1 MSFFLTSTV
10 SMLVVL
16 GIMVLVHEFGHF
28 AVAKLCGVRVEVFSV
43 GFGKRLFGFRRGDTD
58 YRLSLL
64 PLGGYVRM
72 SGESGPQTGSGMAY
86 GLDPDAK
93 GKMPPEF
100 GPNSRA
106 TGDPGEFCNHPRW
119 QRILIGLAGPVSN
132 FLLALLLMTGFYMM
146 HNEVEAFRSQPAN
159 IDFVSDHT
167 AAAAAGLK
175 PGDLI
180 TRFDGV
186 GNPTWEQV
194 SIRAAMNVGQTIRVD
209 VKRDGQ
215 TISTQ
220 LTVPNPPGSADFDF
234 DTIGFVPRMQE
245 NPIRVRQIED
255 GMPAAKAGLKP
266 GDEILSVDGLTL
278 HSVDAMLAFLQ
289 QDNGKPIQLT
299 VLRDGRTFQIN
310 LQPVMA
316 DAGNGHPPVK
326 LYRIGFAPILPPL
339 KIQQLPLPAALK
351 QSVHF
356 NLRYSGLIIE
366 VLHRM
371 VTRRFAMQDLSGP
384 IGIARETGLAV
395 EQPGWQPLIGLMSI
409 ISLNLG
415 IFNLLPIP
423 ILDGGVIVL
432 LLIEGVMRRD
442 LNQEFKERIYQAA
455 FVVLLIFAAFV
466 MFNDISKLQVF
477 SKLKP

>member
-28 AVAKLCGVRVEVFSV
+28 AVAKLCGVRVEVFSI

-64 PLGGYVRM
+64 PLGGYVKM
-72 SGESGPQTGSGMAY
+72 SGESPGEES
-86 GLDPDAK
+86 
-93 GKMPPEF
+93 
-100 GPNSRA
+100 
-106 TGDPGEFCNHPRW
+106 TGDPAEFNAHPRW

-146 HNEVEAFRSQPAN
+146 HNEVEAFRSQAAN

-175 PGDLI
+175 AGDVI
-180 TRFDGV
+180 TRLDGV
-186 GNPTWEQV
+186 TNPTWEQV
-194 SIRAAMNVGQTIRVD
+194 SIRSAMNVGQTIPVD

-215 TISTQ
+215 IVTTQMTIPQ
-220 LTVPNPPGSADFDF
+220 PRGGFDF
-234 DTIGFVPRMQE
+234 DAVGFVPRMQDD
-245 NPIRVRQIED
+245 PIRVRQIEA
-255 GMPAAKAGLKP
+255 GMPAAKAGLKA
-266 GDEILSVDGLTL
+266 GDQILSVDGMSL

-289 QDNGKPIQLT
+289 QGNGRPIQLT
-299 VLRDGRTFQIN
+299 AQRDGKTFQVE
-310 LQPVMA
+310 LQPIMA
-316 DAGNGHPPVK
+316 DAGNGHK
-326 LYRIGFAPILPPL
+326 LYRIGFAPNLPPF

-356 NLRYSGLIIE
+356 NLRYSGLILE

-371 VTRRFAMQDLSGP
+371 VTRRFAVQDLSGP

-395 EQPGWQPLIGLMSI
+395 EQPGWQPIIGLMSI

-423 ILDGGVIVL
+423 ILDGGVIAL

>member
-64 PLGGYVRM
+64 PLGGYVKM
-72 SGESGPQTGSGMAY
+72 SGEAPGEPS
-86 GLDPDAK
+86 
-93 GKMPPEF
+93 
-100 GPNSRA
+100 
-106 TGDPGEFCNHPRW
+106 TGDPAEFNAHPRW
-119 QRILIGLAGPVSN
+119 QRILIGLAGPVCN

-167 AAAAAGLK
+167 AAANAGLK
-175 PGDLI
+175 PGDVI
-180 TRFDGV
+180 TRFDNV
-186 GNPTWEQV
+186 NNPTWEQV
-194 SIRAAMNVGQTIRVD
+194 SIRSAMNVGQTIPVD

-215 TISTQ
+215 TVTTQ
-220 LTVPNPPGSADFDF
+220 LAVPNPRGSDDFDF

-245 NPIRVRQIED
+245 DPIRVRQIEP
-255 GMPAAKAGLKP
+255 GMPAAKAGLKA
-266 GDEILSVDGLTL
+266 GDQILAVDGLAL
-278 HSVDAMLAFLQ
+278 HSVDAMLSFLQ
-289 QDNGKPIQLT
+289 QGNGRPIQLT
-299 VLRDGRTFQIN
+299 ALRDGKTFQIP

-316 DAGNGHPPVK
+316 DEPNGHK
-326 LYRIGFAPILPPL
+326 LYRIGFAPNLPPF
-339 KIQQLPLPAALK
+339 KIQQLPLPEALK

-356 NLRYSGLIIE
+356 NLRYSGLILE

-371 VTRRFAMQDLSGP
+371 VTRRFAVQDLSGP
-384 IGIARETGLAV
+384 IGIAKQTGLAV
-395 EQPGWQPLIGLMSI
+395 EQPGWQPIIGLMSI

-423 ILDGGVIVL
+423 ILDGGMIAL

-442 LNQEFKERIYQAA
+442 LNQEFRERLYQAA

-477 SKLKP
+477 TKLKP

>member
-64 PLGGYVRM
+64 PLGGYVKM
-72 SGESGPQTGSGMAY
+72 SGESPGEVS
-86 GLDPDAK
+86 
-93 GKMPPEF
+93 
-100 GPNSRA
+100 
-106 TGDPGEFCNHPRW
+106 TGDPAEFNAHPRW

-132 FLLALLLMTGFYMM
+132 FLLALALMTGFYMM
-146 HNEVEAFRSQPAN
+146 HNEVEAFRSQAAS

-175 PGDLI
+175 AGDLM
-180 TRFDGV
+180 TRFDNV
-186 GNPTWEQV
+186 ENPTWEQV
-194 SIRAAMNVGQTIRVD
+194 SIRAAMNVGQIIPVD

-215 TISTQ
+215 TVSTEMMI
-220 LTVPNPPGSADFDF
+220 PSPRGSDEFDF

-245 NPIRVRQIED
+245 DPVRIRQIEP
-255 GMPAAKAGLKP
+255 GMPAAKAGMKP
-266 GDEILSVDGLTL
+266 GDQILSVDGLTL
-278 HSVDAMLAFLQ
+278 HSSDAMLAFLQ
-289 QDNGKPIQLT
+289 QDNGRPIQLT
-299 VLRDGRTFQIN
+299 VLRDGKTFQIS

-316 DAGNGHPPVK
+316 DTDRHR
-326 LYRIGFAPILPPL
+326 LYRIGFAPNLPPF

-356 NLRYSGLIIE
+356 NLRYSGLILE

-371 VTRRFAMQDLSGP
+371 VTRRFAVQDLSGP

-395 EQPGWQPLIGLMSI
+395 EQPGWQPIIGLMSI

-432 LLIEGVMRRD
+432 LLIEEVMRRD

>member
-10 SMLVVL
+10 SMLIVL

-64 PLGGYVRM
+64 PLGGYVKM
-72 SGESGPQTGSGMAY
+72 SGESPGEVP
-86 GLDPDAK
+86 
-93 GKMPPEF
+93 
-100 GPNSRA
+100 
-106 TGDPGEFCNHPRW
+106 TGDPGEFNAHPRW

-146 HNEVEAFRSQPAN
+146 HNEVEAFRSQPAD

-167 AAAAAGLK
+167 AAANAGLQS
-175 PGDLI
+175 GDVI
-180 TRFDGV
+180 TRFDNV
-186 GNPTWEQV
+186 NNPTWEQV
-194 SIRAAMNVGQTIRVD
+194 SIRSALNLGQTITVEVMRA
-209 VKRDGQ
+209 GQ
-215 TISTQ
+215 TIDTQ
-220 LTVPNPPGSADFDF
+220 LVIPNPHGGEDFDF
-234 DTIGFVPRMQE
+234 DTIGFVPRMQDE
-245 NPIRVRQIED
+245 PIRVRQIEA
-255 GMPAAKAGLKP
+255 GMPAGKAGLKE
-266 GDEILSVDGLTL
+266 GDQILSVDGLKL

-289 QDNGKPIQLT
+289 QDSGHPINLT
-299 VLRDGRTFQIN
+299 VLRGGQTFQ
-310 LQPVMA
+310 LALLPVMA
-316 DAGNGHPPVK
+316 DAGNGHK
-326 LYRIGFAPILPPL
+326 LYRIGFAPNLPPF
-339 KIQQLPLPAALK
+339 KIQQLPLPAALR

-356 NLRYSGLIIE
+356 NLRNSGLILE
-366 VLHRM
+366 VLQRM
-371 VTRRFAMQDLSGP
+371 VTRRFAVQNLSGP

-395 EQPGWQPLIGLMSI
+395 EQPGWQPIIGLMSI

-432 LLIEGVMRRD
+432 LLIEGVLRRD

-466 MFNDISKLQVF
+466 MFNDISKLSVF
-477 SKLKP
+477 TKLKP

>member
-1 MSFFLTSTV
+1 
-10 SMLVVL
+10 
-16 GIMVLVHEFGHF
+16 
-28 AVAKLCGVRVEVFSV
+28 VRVEVFSV
-43 GFGKRLFGFRRGDTD
+43 GFGKRLFGFRHGDTD

-72 SGESGPQTGSGMAY
+72 AGE
-86 GLDPDAK
+86 
-93 GKMPPEF
+93 MPGEA
-100 GPNSRA
+100 S
-106 TGDPGEFCNHPRW
+106 TGDPGEFSAHPRW

-146 HNEVEAFRSQPAN
+146 HNEVEAFRSQLAH

-167 AAAAAGLK
+167 AAATAGLQA
-175 PGDLI
+175 GDLI
-180 TRFDGV
+180 TRFDNV
-186 GNPTWEQV
+186 NNPTWEQL
-194 SIRAAMNVGQTIRVD
+194 SLRAALNAGQTVPVD
-209 VKRDGQ
+209 LQRDGQ
-215 TISTQ
+215 TITTQ
-220 LTVPNPPGSADFDF
+220 LAVPNPHGTEEFDF
-234 DTIGFVPRMQE
+234 DTIGFVPRMQQD
-245 NPIRVRQIED
+245 PIRVRQIEA
-255 GMPAAKAGLKP
+255 GMPAAKAGLKA
-266 GDEILSVDGLTL
+266 GDQILSVNGLEL

-289 QDNGKPIQLT
+289 QDGGRPIQLT
-299 VLRDGRTFQIN
+299 ALRDGKTFQIE

-316 DAGNGHPPVK
+316 DEPNGHK
-326 LYRIGFAPILPPL
+326 LYRIGFAPNLPPF
-339 KIQQLPLPAALK
+339 KIQQLPLPAALD

-356 NLRYSGLIIE
+356 NLRYSGLILE

-371 VTRRFAMQDLSGP
+371 VTRRFAVQDLSGP

-395 EQPGWQPLIGLMSI
+395 EQPGWQPIIGLMSI

-432 LLIEGVMRRD
+432 LLIEEVMRRD
-442 LNQEFKERIYQAA
+442 LNQEFRERLYQAA

>member
-64 PLGGYVRM
+64 PLGGYVKM
-72 SGESGPQTGSGMAY
+72 SGETPGEGS
-86 GLDPDAK
+86 
-93 GKMPPEF
+93 
-100 GPNSRA
+100 
-106 TGDPGEFCNHPRW
+106 TGDPAEFSAHPRW

-175 PGDLI
+175 PGDVI

-186 GNPTWEQV
+186 TNPTWEQV
-194 SIRAAMNVGQTIRVD
+194 SIRAAMNVGQQVAVD
-209 VKRDGQ
+209 VNRDGEVV
-215 TISTQ
+215 SSQ
-220 LTVPNPPGSADFDF
+220 LAVAKPHGSDDFDF
-234 DTIGFVPRMQE
+234 ETIGFVPRMQRG
-245 NPIRVRQIED
+245 PLQIRQIEPSL
-255 GMPAAKAGLKP
+255 PAAKAGLKA
-266 GDEILSVDGLTL
+266 GDQILSVNGLAL
-278 HSVDAMLAFLQ
+278 HSVDALLAFLQ
-289 QDNGKPIQLT
+289 QDSGRPIHIIVSRNGQTLPMDI
-299 VLRDGRTFQIN
+299 
-310 LQPVMA
+310 QPVMA
-316 DAGNGHPPVK
+316 DAGDGHR
-326 LYRIGFAPILPPL
+326 LYRIGFTLSPPPFT
-339 KIQQLPLPAALK
+339 IQQLPPAQALR

-356 NLRYSGLIIE
+356 NLRYSGLILE
-366 VLHRM
+366 VLQRM
-371 VTRRFAMQDLSGP
+371 VTRRFAVQDLSGP

-395 EQPGWQPLIGLMSI
+395 EQPGWQPIIGLMSI

>member
-43 GFGKRLFGFRRGDTD
+43 GFGKRLFGFRHGDTD

-72 SGESGPQTGSGMAY
+72 SGE
-86 GLDPDAK
+86 
-93 GKMPPEF
+93 MPGEA
-100 GPNSRA
+100 S
-106 TGDPGEFCNHPRW
+106 TGDPGEFSAHPRW
-119 QRILIGLAGPVSN
+119 QRVLIGLAGPVSN

-146 HNEVEAFRSQPAN
+146 HNEVEAFRSQPAH

-167 AAAAAGLK
+167 AASNAGLK
-175 PGDLI
+175 AGDLI
-180 TRFDGV
+180 TRFDNV
-186 GNPTWEQV
+186 NNPTWEQL
-194 SIRAAMNVGQTIRVD
+194 SLRAALNAGQTIPVD
-209 VKRDGQ
+209 VQRDGQ
-215 TISTQ
+215 TITTQ
-220 LTVPNPPGSADFDF
+220 LSIPNPHGSDEFDF
-234 DTIGFVPRMQE
+234 DTIGFVPRMQQD
-245 NPIRVRQIED
+245 PIRVRQIEP
-255 GMPAAKAGLKP
+255 GMPAAKAGLKA
-266 GDEILSVDGLTL
+266 GDQILSVNGLEL

-289 QDNGKPIQLT
+289 QDSGRPIQLAA
-299 VLRDGRTFQIN
+299 LRDGKTFQIE
-310 LQPVMA
+310 LQPIMA
-316 DAGNGHPPVK
+316 DEPNGHK
-326 LYRIGFAPILPPL
+326 LYRIGFAPNLPPF
-339 KIQQLPLPAALK
+339 KIQQLPLPAAVN

-356 NLRYSGLIIE
+356 NLRYSGLILE

-371 VTRRFAMQDLSGP
+371 VTRRFAVQDLSGP

-395 EQPGWQPLIGLMSI
+395 EQPGWQPIIGLMSI

-442 LNQEFKERIYQAA
+442 INQEFRERLYQAA

>member
-1 MSFFLTSTV
+1 
-10 SMLVVL
+10 MLVVL

-43 GFGKRLFGFRRGDTD
+43 GFGKRLFGFRHGDTD

-72 SGESGPQTGSGMAY
+72 SGE
-86 GLDPDAK
+86 
-93 GKMPPEF
+93 MPGE
-100 GPNSRA
+100 A
-106 TGDPGEFCNHPRW
+106 LTGDPGEFSAHPRW

-146 HNEVEAFRSQPAN
+146 HNEVEAFRSQPAR

-167 AAAAAGLK
+167 AAATAGLK
-175 PGDLI
+175 AGDLI
-180 TRFDGV
+180 TRFDNV
-186 GNPTWEQV
+186 TNPTWEQL
-194 SIRAAMNVGQTIRVD
+194 SLRAALNAGQTVPVDLQRGGQTI
-209 VKRDGQ
+209 
-215 TISTQ
+215 TTQ
-220 LTVPNPPGSADFDF
+220 LAVPNPHGTEEFDF
-234 DTIGFVPRMQE
+234 DTIGFVPRMQQD
-245 NPIRVRQIED
+245 PIRVRQIEA
-255 GMPAAKAGLKP
+255 GMPAAKAGLKA
-266 GDEILSVDGLTL
+266 GDQILSVNGLEL

-289 QDNGKPIQLT
+289 QDGGRPIQLNA
-299 VLRDGRTFQIN
+299 LRDGKSFQIE

-316 DAGNGHPPVK
+316 DEPNGHK
-326 LYRIGFAPILPPL
+326 LYRIGFAPNLPPF
-339 KIQQLPLPAALK
+339 KIQQLPLPAALD

-356 NLRYSGLIIE
+356 NLRYSGLILE

-371 VTRRFAMQDLSGP
+371 VTRRFAVQDLSGP

-395 EQPGWQPLIGLMSI
+395 EQPGWQPIIGLMSI

-432 LLIEGVMRRD
+432 LLIEEVMRRD
-442 LNQEFKERIYQAA
+442 LNQEFRERLYQAA

>member
-64 PLGGYVRM
+64 PLGGYVKM
-72 SGESGPQTGSGMAY
+72 SGEAPGEPS
-86 GLDPDAK
+86 
-93 GKMPPEF
+93 
-100 GPNSRA
+100 
-106 TGDPGEFCNHPRW
+106 TGDPAEFNAHPRW
-119 QRILIGLAGPVSN
+119 QRILIGLAGPVCN

-146 HNEVEAFRSQPAN
+146 HNEVEAFRSQAAN

-175 PGDLI
+175 SGDVI
-180 TRFDGV
+180 TRFDNV
-186 GNPTWEQV
+186 NSPTWEQV
-194 SIRAAMNVGQTIRVD
+194 SIRSAMNVGQTIPVD
-209 VKRDGQ
+209 VRRDGQ
-215 TISTQ
+215 IVTTQ
-220 LTVPNPPGSADFDF
+220 LTVPNPRGSDDFDF

-245 NPIRVRQIED
+245 EPIRVRQIEA
-255 GMPAAKAGLKP
+255 GMPAAKAGLQS
-266 GDEILSVDGLTL
+266 GDQILAVDGLAL

-289 QDNGKPIQLT
+289 QDNGRPIQLT
-299 VLRDGRTFQIN
+299 ALRDGKTFQIP
-310 LQPVMA
+310 LQPIMA
-316 DAGNGHPPVK
+316 DAGNGHK
-326 LYRIGFAPILPPL
+326 LYRIGFAPNLPPF
-339 KIQQLPLPAALK
+339 KIQQLPLPEALK

-356 NLRYSGLIIE
+356 NLRYSGLILE

-371 VTRRFAMQDLSGP
+371 VTRRFAVQDLSGP
-384 IGIARETGLAV
+384 IGIAKQTGLAV
-395 EQPGWQPLIGLMSI
+395 EQPGWQPIIGLMSI

-423 ILDGGVIVL
+423 ILDGGMIAL

-442 LNQEFKERIYQAA
+442 LNQEFRERLYQAA

-477 SKLKP
+477 TKLKP

>member
-43 GFGKRLFGFRRGDTD
+43 GFGKRLFGFRHGDTD

-72 SGESGPQTGSGMAY
+72 SGETPGEES
-86 GLDPDAK
+86 
-93 GKMPPEF
+93 
-100 GPNSRA
+100 
-106 TGDPGEFCNHPRW
+106 TGDPAEFSAHPRW
-119 QRILIGLAGPVSN
+119 QRILIGLAGPVAN

-146 HNEVEAFRSQPAN
+146 HNEVEAFRGQAAN

-175 PGDLI
+175 AGDVM
-180 TRFDGV
+180 TRFDNV
-186 GNPTWEQV
+186 VNPTWEQV
-194 SIRAAMNVGQTIRVD
+194 SIRAALNVGQTIPVD
-209 VKRDGQ
+209 VRRDGQ

-220 LTVPNPPGSADFDF
+220 LTIPTPRGSDDFDF
-234 DTIGFVPRMQE
+234 DTVGFVPRMQDG
-245 NPIRVRQIED
+245 PVGIRQVEP
-255 GMPAAKAGLKP
+255 GMPAAKAGLKV
-266 GDEILSVDGLTL
+266 GDQILSFDGVAL
-278 HSVDAMLAFLQ
+278 HSIDAMLAFQQ
-289 QDNGKPIQLT
+289 QDSGRPIQL
-299 VLRDGRTFQIN
+299 VALRNGQSFQIE

-316 DAGNGHPPVK
+316 DEPNGHK
-326 LYRIGFAPILPPL
+326 LYRIGITPNQAPF
-339 KIQQLPLPAALK
+339 KIQQLPFPQAFH
-351 QSVHF
+351 QSVRF

-366 VLHRM
+366 VLQRM
-371 VTRRFAMQDLSGP
+371 VTRRFAVQDLSGP
-384 IGIARETGLAV
+384 IGIARQTGQAM
-395 EQPGWQPLIGLMSI
+395 EEPGWQPIIGLMSI

-477 SKLKP
+477 TKLKP

>member
-28 AVAKLCGVRVEVFSV
+28 AVAKLCGVRVEVFSI

-64 PLGGYVRM
+64 PLGGYVKM
-72 SGESGPQTGSGMAY
+72 SGESPGEAS
-86 GLDPDAK
+86 
-93 GKMPPEF
+93 
-100 GPNSRA
+100 
-106 TGDPGEFCNHPRW
+106 TGDPAEFSAHPRW

-132 FLLALLLMTGFYMM
+132 FLLALALMTGFYMM

-159 IDFVSDHT
+159 IDFVSAHT
-167 AAAAAGLK
+167 AAANAGLK
-175 PGDLI
+175 AGDLI

-186 GNPTWEQV
+186 YNPTWEQV
-194 SIRAAMNVGQTIRVD
+194 SIRSAMNVGQMIPVD
-209 VKRDGQ
+209 VKRDGE
-215 TISTQ
+215 TVNTQ
-220 LTVPNPPGSADFDF
+220 LIVPNPHGSDDFDF
-234 DTIGFVPRMQE
+234 DTVGFVPRMQE
-245 NPIRVRQIED
+245 DPIRVRQIET
-255 GMPAAKAGLKP
+255 GMPAAKAGLQA
-266 GDEILSVDGLTL
+266 GDQILSVDGLKL

-289 QDNGKPIQLT
+289 EDNGKPIHLT
-299 VLRDGRTFQIN
+299 ALRDGKTFDVT

-316 DAGNGHPPVK
+316 DAGSGHK
-326 LYRIGFAPILPPL
+326 LYRIGFAPNLPPF

-356 NLRYSGLIIE
+356 NLRYSGLILE
-366 VLHRM
+366 VLQRM
-371 VTRRFAMQDLSGP
+371 VTRRFAVQDLSGP

-395 EQPGWQPLIGLMSI
+395 EQPGWQPIIGLMSI

-432 LLIEGVMRRD
+432 LLIEGIMRRD

>member
-43 GFGKRLFGFRRGDTD
+43 GFGKRLFGFRHGDTD

-72 SGESGPQTGSGMAY
+72 SGESPGEES
-86 GLDPDAK
+86 
-93 GKMPPEF
+93 
-100 GPNSRA
+100 
-106 TGDPGEFCNHPRW
+106 TGDPGEFNAHPRW

-146 HNEVEAFRSQPAN
+146 HNEVEAFRGQAAN

-175 PGDLI
+175 AGDVM
-180 TRFDGV
+180 TRFDNV
-186 GNPTWEQV
+186 VNPTWEQV
-194 SIRAAMNVGQTIRVD
+194 SIRAALNVGQTIPVEVR
-209 VKRDGQ
+209 RNGQ

-220 LTVPNPPGSADFDF
+220 LTIPNPRGSDDFDF
-234 DTIGFVPRMQE
+234 DTVGFVPRMQDG
-245 NPIRVRQIED
+245 PVGIRQIEP
-255 GMPAAKAGLKP
+255 GMPAAKAGLKV
-266 GDEILSVDGLTL
+266 GDQILSFDGLAL
-278 HSVDAMLAFLQ
+278 HSIDAMLAFQQ
-289 QDNGKPIQLT
+289 QDSGRPIQL
-299 VLRDGRTFQIN
+299 VALRNGQSFQIE
-310 LQPVMA
+310 LQPIMA
-316 DAGNGHPPVK
+316 DEPNGHK
-326 LYRIGFAPILPPL
+326 LYRIGITPNQAPF
-339 KIQQLPLPAALK
+339 KIQQLPLPQALH
-351 QSVHF
+351 QSVRF
-356 NLRYSGLIIE
+356 NLRYSGLILE
-366 VLHRM
+366 VLQRM
-371 VTRRFAMQDLSGP
+371 VTRRFAVQDLSGP
-384 IGIARETGLAV
+384 IGIARQTGQAM
-395 EQPGWQPLIGLMSI
+395 EEPGWQPIIGLMSI

-477 SKLKP
+477 TKLKP

>member
-10 SMLVVL
+10 SMLIVL

-28 AVAKLCGVRVEVFSV
+28 AVAKLCGVRVEVFSI

-72 SGESGPQTGSGMAY
+72 SGEAPGEAS
-86 GLDPDAK
+86 
-93 GKMPPEF
+93 
-100 GPNSRA
+100 
-106 TGDPGEFCNHPRW
+106 TGDPAEFNAHPRW

-132 FLLALLLMTGFYMM
+132 FLLALGLMTGFYMM

-175 PGDLI
+175 AGDVM

-186 GNPTWEQV
+186 TNPTWEQV
-194 SIRAAMNVGQTIRVD
+194 SIRAAMNVGQTIPVD
-209 VKRDGQ
+209 VKRNGQ
-215 TISTQ
+215 TIST
-220 LTVPNPPGSADFDF
+220 LLSVPNPQGSDDFDF

-245 NPIRVRQIED
+245 EPIRVRQIEA
-255 GMPAAKAGLKP
+255 GMPAANAGLKP
-266 GDEILSVDGLTL
+266 GDQILSVDGLTL

-289 QDNGKPIQLT
+289 QDNGRPIQLT
-299 VLRDGRTFQIN
+299 AMRDGQTFQVA

-316 DAGNGHPPVK
+316 DEPNGRK
-326 LYRIGFAPILPPL
+326 LYRIGFAPNVPPF

-351 QSVHF
+351 QSIHF

-371 VTRRFAMQDLSGP
+371 VTRRFAVQDLSGP
-384 IGIARETGLAV
+384 IGIAKQTGLAV
-395 EQPGWQPLIGLMSI
+395 EQPGWQPIIGLMSI

-423 ILDGGVIVL
+423 ILDGGLIVL

-442 LNQEFKERIYQAA
+442 LNQEFRERLYQAA

>member
-28 AVAKLCGVRVEVFSV
+28 AVAKLCGVRVEVFSI

-64 PLGGYVRM
+64 PLGGYVKM
-72 SGESGPQTGSGMAY
+72 SGETPGEAS
-86 GLDPDAK
+86 
-93 GKMPPEF
+93 
-100 GPNSRA
+100 
-106 TGDPGEFCNHPRW
+106 TGDPAEFNAHPRW
-119 QRILIGLAGPVSN
+119 QRVLIGLAGPVSN

-146 HNEVEAFRSQPAN
+146 HNEVEAFRSQAAN

-167 AAAAAGLK
+167 AAANAGLK
-175 PGDLI
+175 PGDVI
-180 TRFDGV
+180 TRFDNV
-186 GNPTWEQV
+186 NNPTWEQV
-194 SIRAAMNVGQTIRVD
+194 SIRSAMNVGQMIPVD
-209 VKRDGQ
+209 VERDGK
-215 TISTQ
+215 TVSMQ
-220 LTVPNPPGSADFDF
+220 LVVPNPAGSDDFDF

-245 NPIRVRQIED
+245 DPIRVRQIEA
-255 GMPAAKAGLKP
+255 GMPAAKAGLQA
-266 GDEILSVDGLTL
+266 GDQILSVDGMKL

-289 QDNGKPIQLT
+289 QGSGRPIQLT
-299 VLRDGRTFQIN
+299 ALRDGKTFQIT
-310 LQPVMA
+310 LQPIMA
-316 DAGNGHPPVK
+316 DAGNGRK
-326 LYRIGFAPILPPL
+326 LYRIGFAPNLPPF
-339 KIQQLPLPAALK
+339 KIQQLPLPEALK

-356 NLRYSGLIIE
+356 NLRYSGLILE

-371 VTRRFAMQDLSGP
+371 VTRRFAVQDLSGP
-384 IGIARETGLAV
+384 IGIAKQTGLAV
-395 EQPGWQPLIGLMSI
+395 EQPGWQPIIGLMSI

-432 LLIEGVMRRD
+432 LLIEGIMRRD

>member
-28 AVAKLCGVRVEVFSV
+28 AVAKLCGVRVEVFSI

-64 PLGGYVRM
+64 PLGGYVKM
-72 SGESGPQTGSGMAY
+72 SGESPGEAS
-86 GLDPDAK
+86 
-93 GKMPPEF
+93 
-100 GPNSRA
+100 
-106 TGDPGEFCNHPRW
+106 TGDPAEFNAHPRW

-132 FLLALLLMTGFYMM
+132 FMLALLLMTGFYMM
-146 HNEVEAFRSQPAN
+146 HNEVEAFRSQAAK

-180 TRFDGV
+180 TRFDSV
-186 GNPTWEQV
+186 TNPTWEQV
-194 SIRAAMNVGQTIRVD
+194 SIRSAMNVGQRIPVD

-215 TISTQ
+215 IVSMQMTIPQ
-220 LTVPNPPGSADFDF
+220 PRGGDDFDF
-234 DTIGFVPRMQE
+234 DTVGFVPRMQE
-245 NPIRVRQIED
+245 DPIRVRQIEV
-255 GMPAAKAGLKP
+255 GMPAAKAGLKA
-266 GDEILSVDGLTL
+266 GDQILSVDGLTL

-289 QDNGKPIQLT
+289 QGNGRPIQMTAQREGKP
-299 VLRDGRTFQIN
+299 FQIE
-310 LQPVMA
+310 LQPIMA
-316 DAGNGHPPVK
+316 DEPNGHR
-326 LYRIGFAPILPPL
+326 LYRIGFAPNLPPF

-351 QSVHF
+351 QSVRF
-356 NLRYSGLIIE
+356 NLRYSGLILE
-366 VLHRM
+366 VLQRM
-371 VTRRFAMQDLSGP
+371 VTRRFAVQDLSVP

-466 MFNDISKLQVF
+466 MFNDISKLQMF

>member
-64 PLGGYVRM
+64 PLGGYVKM
-72 SGESGPQTGSGMAY
+72 SGEAPGEGT
-86 GLDPDAK
+86 
-93 GKMPPEF
+93 
-100 GPNSRA
+100 
-106 TGDPGEFCNHPRW
+106 TGDPGEFSAHPRW
-119 QRILIGLAGPVSN
+119 QRILIGLAGPVCN
-132 FLLALLLMTGFYMM
+132 FLLALFLMTGFYMM
-146 HNEVEAFRSQPAN
+146 HNEVEAFRSEPAK
-159 IDFVSDHT
+159 IDFVSPHT
-167 AAAAAGLK
+167 AASDAGLQS
-175 PGDLI
+175 GDLM
-180 TRFDGV
+180 TRFDNV
-186 GNPTWEQV
+186 TNPTWEQV
-194 SIRAAMNVGQTIRVD
+194 SIRAALNVGQSVPIEVL
-209 VKRDGQ
+209 RDGL
-215 TISTQ
+215 TVSAQ
-220 LTVPNPPGSADFDF
+220 LRVPNPHGTDDFDF
-234 DTIGFVPRMQE
+234 DTVGFVPKMQNE
-245 NPIRVRQIED
+245 PIRVRQIEP
-255 GMPAAKAGLKP
+255 GMPAAKAGLQA
-266 GDEILSVDGLTL
+266 GDQILSVDGLSL

-289 QDNGKPIQLT
+289 QGGGHPIHLTALRNGETL
-299 VLRDGRTFQIN
+299 QIE
-310 LQPVMA
+310 LQPIMA
-316 DAGNGHPPVK
+316 DAGNGKK
-326 LYRIGFAPILPPL
+326 LYRIGFAPNLPPF
-339 KIQQLPLPAALK
+339 KIQQLPLPEALH

-356 NLRYSGLIIE
+356 NLRYSGLILE
-366 VLHRM
+366 VLQRM
-371 VTRRFAMQDLSGP
+371 VTRRFAVQDLSGP

-395 EQPGWQPLIGLMSI
+395 QQPGWQPIIGLMSI

-477 SKLKP
+477 TKLKP

>member
-28 AVAKLCGVRVEVFSV
+28 AVAKLCGVRVEVFSI

-64 PLGGYVRM
+64 PLGGYVKM
-72 SGESGPQTGSGMAY
+72 SGESPGEVS
-86 GLDPDAK
+86 
-93 GKMPPEF
+93 
-100 GPNSRA
+100 
-106 TGDPGEFCNHPRW
+106 TGDPAEFNAHPRW
-119 QRILIGLAGPVSN
+119 QRILIGLAGPVAN

-180 TRFDGV
+180 TRFDSV
-186 GNPTWEQV
+186 TNPTWEQV
-194 SIRAAMNVGQTIRVD
+194 SIRSAMNVAQTIPVD

-215 TISTQ
+215 IVSTQ
-220 LTVPNPPGSADFDF
+220 MTIPQPRGGDDFDF
-234 DTIGFVPRMQE
+234 DTVGFVPRMQE
-245 NPIRVRQIED
+245 DPIRVRQIEA
-255 GMPAAKAGLKP
+255 GMPAAKAGLKA
-266 GDEILSVDGLTL
+266 GDQILSVDGLTL

-289 QDNGKPIQLT
+289 QGNGRPIQLSA
-299 VLRDGRTFQIN
+299 LRDGKTFQVE
-310 LQPVMA
+310 LQPIMA
-316 DAGNGHPPVK
+316 DEPDGRK
-326 LYRIGFAPILPPL
+326 LYRIGFAPNLPPF

-351 QSVHF
+351 QSVRF

-366 VLHRM
+366 VLQRM
-371 VTRRFAMQDLSGP
+371 VTRRFAVQDLSGP

-395 EQPGWQPLIGLMSI
+395 QQPGWQPIIGLMSI

-423 ILDGGVIVL
+423 ILDGGVIAL

-442 LNQEFKERIYQAA
+442 LNPEFRERIYQAA